1 MIRSNAASSTQNYT
15 FVGKPNNGTITSP
28 IAGGNL
34 NLSGNPYSSAVDA
47 DLFISQNLA
56 ATTGTLYFWEHYTTN
71 MTHNLAQYQ
80 GGYATRNLVGGVPPV
95 SPAGISGLGTSTRT
109 PGRFIPVGQG
119 FFVSAN
125 ATGGNIEFNNSQRA
139 FVKEDSAGSNPIFR
153 QNSPAAVVAN
163 STNAE
168 DTYASTAFEKI
179 RLGFN
184 SNNNFHRELLIGF
197 MNENASSAI
206 DAGYDAVCMD
216 NLPNDMYFVNEG
228 VKLVINGE
236 GYFDEHASYPLS
248 IKTNSEGPVSIVL
261 DGTENFNPDQSIY
274 IYDAADA
281 TYHDLRYDT
290 LAVTLAAGETNDRF
304 SLRFNKGGAL
314 AVGSVDSVALVG
326 VSYSAATNAIR
337 INNATAATQIEEVTL
352 YSIVGQAVANWKVN
366 SNQATIELAVPQL
379 SAGTYIVRTK
389 TSEGVSS
396 KKILIP

>member
-1 MIRSNAASSTQNYT
+1 
-15 FVGKPNNGTITSP
+15 
-28 IAGGNL
+28 
-34 NLSGNPYSSAVDA
+34 
-47 DLFISQNLA
+47 
-56 ATTGTLYFWEHYTTN
+56 
-71 MTHNLAQYQ
+71 
-80 GGYATRNLVGGVPPV
+80 
-95 SPAGISGLGTSTRT
+95 
-109 PGRFIPVGQG
+109 
-119 FFVSAN
+119 
-125 ATGGNIEFNNSQRA
+125 
-139 FVKEDSAGSNPIFR
+139 
-153 QNSPAAVVAN
+153 
-163 STNAE
+163 
-168 DTYASTAFEKI
+168 
-179 RLGFN
+179 
-184 SNNNFHRELLIGF
+184 

-206 DAGYDAVCMD
+206 DAGYDAICMD